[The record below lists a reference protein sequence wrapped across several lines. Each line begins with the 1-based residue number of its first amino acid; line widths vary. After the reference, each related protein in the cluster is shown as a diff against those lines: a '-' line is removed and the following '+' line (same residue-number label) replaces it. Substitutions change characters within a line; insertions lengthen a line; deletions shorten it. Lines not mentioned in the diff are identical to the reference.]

1 MSKKLGMKKKIFSS
15 FSIPNKPRLGPVSDK
30 PVVNNLISNTNE
42 VNDNLGDSP
51 DKKLFN
57 VVKNEN
63 K

>member
-1 MSKKLGMKKKIFSS
+1 MKKKIFSS
-15 FSIPNKPRLGPVSDK
+15 FSIPNKPRLVPVTDK
-30 PVVNNLISNTNE
+30 PVMNNMISNTNE
-42 VNDNLGDSP
+42 ANDNLGDSP